1 MMMSSLKDG
10 DNIMLPL
17 YNNIRGGGKMSSCQ
31 QEKNFTKTI
40 TKNNAGANPVNYFYS
55 VSKCC
60 FIKIQPGA
68 SDDNWQVL

>member
-1 MMMSSLKDG
+1 MSSLYDG
-10 DNIMLPL
+10 DIYMLPL
-17 YNNIRGGGKMSSCQ
+17 YNNIRGGKMSSCQ

-40 TKNNAGANPVNYFYS
+40 TKNNAVTNMVNYFYS

-68 SDDNWQVL
+68 SYDNWQVL